1 MFKRSSSKNENGWV
15 LSPDHPV
22 LDPNDTEPLPET
34 LGVIGSLPP
43 TYQIVVRQSFVER
56 IRNAACDYQ
65 DTALCW
71 FNTKLQ
77 PSKRLHAFTDFTDH
91 CEPNEVVWVYARFHT
106 SIFDI
111 LHRTFVNQVLYLN
124 SLPERF
130 LSPTCSAMSDLWE
143 PLMCLHKIFE
153 LLPKLVA
160 TGWRRDE
167 IENMLIVVLDHGNN
181 QDVRVL
187 GYYTLCLYIVAS
199 GGVCSERTV
208 DLFTNAI
215 CLRAFSYVDMP
226 EASLVVGEIM
236 CAIASGVT
244 VPGIGCG
251 QRAIIGFEPGRA
263 SICPVL
269 QDIAH
274 PINPQ
279 GILALRM
286 FRDTLSF
293 VTYLASLLPDPQ
305 AAYIEYVNLGFI
317 GTRHKPFDFVKQKTK
332 ESTDLPPFTP
342 ILAQSHVE
350 LQHALRALYNL
361 FRKAYLSWIYP
372 YDEEPQINK
381 DVRRMPVMGLRM
393 FINFALES
401 LVPRHSYMMSDKE
414 FTMPNLAA
422 DLGVFGVHMVDKR
435 SSDIESKVAMGL
447 ETMSTRA
454 YDILRHVM
462 LDSDLKSA
470 YFFIDILRL
479 SLQVLPTLE
488 KNGPG
493 KDHIGEDE
501 LLYTGYEVCL
511 GALTVIR
518 LWLISKEEYR
528 PTHLLD
534 NDARESS
541 VILTK
546 VIADYMEYVYHLL
559 DWLVEDAVW
568 TERKLTLLYN
578 ALLVHRAVLRL
589 YRHKLSREIKLGFMD
604 ILQNISMDF
613 LAKAPSTAN
622 DSSSTESLPSRA
634 LALLT
639 EA

>member
-124 SLPERF
+124 
-130 LSPTCSAMSDLWE
+130 W
-143 PLMCLHKIFE
+143 
-153 LLPKLVA
+153 
-160 TGWRRDE
+160 
-167 IENMLIVVLDHGNN
+167 
-181 QDVRVL
+181 
-187 GYYTLCLYIVAS
+187 
-199 GGVCSERTV
+199 
-208 DLFTNAI
+208 
-215 CLRAFSYVDMP
+215 
-226 EASLVVGEIM
+226 
-236 CAIASGVT
+236 
-244 VPGIGCG
+244 
-251 QRAIIGFEPGRA
+251 RA

-372 YDEEPQINK
+372 YDEGKIN
-381 DVRRMPVMGLRM
+381 
-393 FINFALES
+393 
-401 LVPRHSYMMSDKE
+401 
-414 FTMPNLAA
+414 
-422 DLGVFGVHMVDKR
+422 
-435 SSDIESKVAMGL
+435 
-447 ETMSTRA
+447 
-454 YDILRHVM
+454 
-462 LDSDLKSA
+462 
-470 YFFIDILRL
+470 
-479 SLQVLPTLE
+479 
-488 KNGPG
+488 
-493 KDHIGEDE
+493 
-501 LLYTGYEVCL
+501 CL
-511 GALTVIR
+511 
-518 LWLISKEEYR
+518 
-528 PTHLLD
+528 
-534 NDARESS
+534 
-541 VILTK
+541 
-546 VIADYMEYVYHLL
+546 
-559 DWLVEDAVW
+559 
-568 TERKLTLLYN
+568 
-578 ALLVHRAVLRL
+578 
-589 YRHKLSREIKLGFMD
+589 
-604 ILQNISMDF
+604 
-613 LAKAPSTAN
+613 
-622 DSSSTESLPSRA
+622 
-634 LALLT
+634 
-639 EA
+639 